1 MISGKTKVLAV
12 VGDPVTHSLSPAMH
26 NAWIAAAGLDAVYVA
41 LTMRGE
47 GVDALP
53 RSGLFG
59 ANVTVPHKERAAAL
73 ATHRDASVE
82 RLGAANTLRFDAHGV
97 SAFNTD
103 APGFI
108 ASLDE
113 DAPGWRAITSTA
125 LVLGAGGAAR
135 AIVGGLAD
143 AGISRILVA
152 NRTAARADEVCA
164 VTSAASPWAWND
176 LSGAFA
182 QADLIVNATSP
193 GLSGSPSPEWPI
205 AAAPAHACIV
215 DILYRPL
222 ETPLIAAARVRG
234 LKTVDGLGMLIHQ
247 GALAFD
253 IWFGVKPDTRAA
265 RKVLEAILAAAG

>member
-1 MISGKTKVLAV
+1 MISGKTKVFAV

-26 NAWIAAAGLDAVYVA
+26 NSWIAAAGLDAVYVA

-73 ATHRDASVE
+73 ATHRDPIVE
-82 RLGAANTLRFDAHGV
+82 RLGAANTLRFDAAGV

-113 DAPGWRAITSTA
+113 DAPGWRATTKTA

-143 AGISRILVA
+143 AGVSRVLVA
-152 NRTAARADEVCA
+152 NRTASRAAEVCA
-164 VTSAASPWAWND
+164 VTPAAMSWEWND
-176 LSGAFA
+176 LSAAFA
-182 QADLIVNATSP
+182 QADLIVNATSL
-193 GLSGSPSPEWPI
+193 GLSGSPSPDWPI
-205 AAAPAHACIV
+205 AAAPSHACIV
-215 DILYRPL
+215 DIVYRPL
-222 ETPLIAAARVRG
+222 ETPLLAAARARG

-265 RKVLEAILAAAG
+265 RKVLEAILAAAS